1 MDGQFLVRQIYDDEI
16 TYNIIAAAVKRLK
29 IPANEI
35 LELFGRM
42 FFEFCQDS
50 GYDKILQV
58 LGATPRDFLQNLD
71 ALHDHLG
78 TLYPGMR
85 APSFRCTERPE
96 DGALVLHYYSDRPGL
111 EHIVIGITVAK
122 KLHGT
127 DVDMQIL
134 KTKEECDHVQFLIT
148 DTSSPESKVSPATF
162 CRVFPFH
169 LMFDRDLTIIQ
180 TGCTITRVIPRITSG
195 KCKLNDILLTQQP
208 TNFIQL
214 KINYPSENNKRI
226 YKSTMI
232 LQLQLFSAILI
243 SSLLIQDVTTAQ
255 IIKINAGINL
265 QCKEQIRN
273 EILIKQEENLNRV
286 NLLSS
291 KGYNDLTR
299 LRSVSDVYVTNH
311 VEETLRNIHQTK
323 IQIINNTLGAIIV
336 MDQNELLGLINIKLG
351 EINRKLDQINEVLSE
366 LYLMLDNNNLT
377 HRNLI
382 ILLSIIDS
390 LIQAEVTENT
400 DYSTTDAENFETT
413 TEYSVTSVTENKTK
427 KPIAISNKFGNFKN
441 DTKKYSSI
449 SKGDS
454 GNKTV
459 EITTLQPDG
468 PKNIGNHDNKV
479 GGHGSDVK
487 TDDSTKKIN
496 KENDKTQNSVDRDV
510 TTKQQTNSN
519 IQGNKV
525 NQTNGQNHE
534 TEVSDNGETGS
545 DINNNQRP
553 VLPILSSFR
562 NILRAKFRI
571 LTAPVRVRPHL
582 ELTFENILSHINT
595 VYVLKTKKGVMQV
608 EASEE
613 FSNLRLKGQM
623 LYIPE
628 SDLVI
633 FLCYPSVMN
642 LDDLTRRGLYLSD
655 VPLHDATRD
664 LVLMSEQFE
673 ADYKLTRNLELL
685 TDKLQQT
692 YRELDGEKQKTDR
705 LLYSVLPISV
715 ANELRHSRPVPA
727 KKYDCVTLL
736 FSGIVGFSAYC
747 AANTDSSGAMKIVNM
762 LNQLY
767 IAFDVLT
774 DPKKNPNVY
783 KVETVGDK
791 YMAVSGLPE
800 PCRTHARC
808 IARLALDMMD
818 LAANDVQID
827 GEPVKITIGIHS
839 GEVVTGVIGYRMP
852 RYCLFGNTVNLTS
865 RTETT
870 GEPGKINVSE
880 DAYR

>member
-1 MDGQFLVRQIYDDEI
+1 NFYRKDAAVNMEGQFLVRQIYDDEV
-16 TYNIIAAAVKRLK
+16 TYNIIAAAVNRLN

-111 EHIVIGITVAK
+111 EHIVIGIVKTVAK
-122 KLHGT
+122 KLHST

-134 KTKEECDHVQFLIT
+134 KTKNECDHVQFLIT
-148 DTSSPESKVSPATF
+148 EQSGPGIVPKPMIADLECLSVEPKVSPATF

-169 LMFDRDLTIIQ
+169 LMFNRDLTIVQ
-180 TGCTITRVIPRITSG
+180 TGCTITRVIPQVCKG
-195 KCKLNDILLTQQP
+195 NCKLNDILLTQSK
-208 TNFIQL
+208 F
-214 KINYPSENNKRI
+214 
-226 YKSTMI
+226 
-232 LQLQLFSAILI
+232 AI
-243 SSLLIQDVTTAQ
+243 SLLRFHHGSNPYC
-255 IIKINAGINL
+255 IN
-265 QCKEQIRN
+265 KD
-273 EILIKQEENLNRV
+273 
-286 NLLSS
+286 
-291 KGYNDLTR
+291 Y
-299 LRSVSDVYVTNH
+299 
-311 VEETLRNIHQTK
+311 
-323 IQIINNTLGAIIV
+323 
-336 MDQNELLGLINIKLG
+336 
-351 EINRKLDQINEVLSE
+351 
-366 LYLMLDNNNLT
+366 
-377 HRNLI
+377 
-382 ILLSIIDS
+382 
-390 LIQAEVTENT
+390 AE
-400 DYSTTDAENFETT
+400 
-413 TEYSVTSVTENKTK
+413 
-427 KPIAISNKFGNFKN
+427 
-441 DTKKYSSI
+441 
-449 SKGDS
+449 
-454 GNKTV
+454 V
-459 EITTLQPDG
+459 EITFASSSCRISEKLE
-468 PKNIGNHDNKV
+468 
-479 GGHGSDVK
+479 
-487 TDDSTKKIN
+487 KKEKPPVIE
-496 KENDKTQNSVDRDV
+496 K
-510 TTKQQTNSN
+510 KQA
-519 IQGNKV
+519 
-525 NQTNGQNHE
+525 
-534 TEVSDNGETGS
+534 
-545 DINNNQRP
+545 
-553 VLPILSSFR
+553 SSLKCHFFPRFR
-562 NILRAKFRI
+562 
-571 LTAPVRVRPHL
+571 
-582 ELTFENILSHINT
+582 
-595 VYVLKTKKGVMQV
+595 
-608 EASEE
+608 
-613 FSNLRLKGQM
+613 
-623 LYIPE
+623 E
-628 SDLVI
+628 S
-633 FLCYPSVMN
+633 
-642 LDDLTRRGLYLSD
+642 RGLYLSD

-747 AANTDSSGAMKIVNM
+747 AAHTDSSGAMKIVNM
-762 LNQLY
+762 LNELY

-774 DPKKNPNVY
+774 DPMKNPNVY

-800 PCRTHARC
+800 PCRSHARC

-818 LAANDVQID
+818 LAAEEVKID

-839 GEVVTGVIGYRMP
+839 GEVVTGVIGHRMP